1 MMAENIGSKSYEC
14 CIIGAGPAGLGT
26 ALELVNH
33 GVSDILIIDKNKVVG
48 GLARTEIFDGVRFD
62 IGPHRFFTKNKE
74 VNKIWHD
81 ILGADFR
88 PVRRLTR
95 IFYKKRYFNYPI
107 KPAEVLIKL
116 GPLQSLNTAF
126 SFISAQIGKKG
137 KPITFEDWVV
147 QKFGRKLYE
156 IFFKTYTEKVWGIP
170 CNQITAEW
178 AAQRIK
184 GLDALEVIRNALFG
198 ERNEKIRTLVEEFD
212 FPVYGAGQMYQAIC
226 DQIVSKGAKIILNS
240 TVIRFNHQDNVIKS
254 IDILDSDGCEIN
266 IIAKQFFSSI
276 PLAHY
281 FKMLNPSDSSE
292 INNAADML
300 KYRDHITVNLL
311 VGGRKE
317 VFPDQWIYV
326 HSPDVQIARIANY
339 NNFSKAMVA
348 DKNKTALS
356 VEYFLFRNEDLWNEA
371 DKSLID
377 FSIKE
382 LGKMNLIKNSEV
394 ENGWVVRETEAYP
407 IYYLGFQERYDIIK
421 SRIGQFTNL
430 YSIGR
435 AGMHKYNNQDH
446 SIMSGILAARNYLKL
461 PGSPYLLW
469 NINIDGQYQEDAP
482 R

>member
-1 MMAENIGSKSYEC
+1 MAENIGSKSYEC

>member
-1 MMAENIGSKSYEC
+1 MMAENIDSKSYEC
-14 CIIGAGPAGLGT
+14 CIIGAGPAGLGV

-33 GVSDILIIDKNKVVG
+33 GVTDILIIDKNKVVG
-48 GLARTEIFDGVRFD
+48 GLARTEIFNGVRFD
-62 IGPHRFFTKNKE
+62 IGPHRFLSMNKE
-74 VNKIWHD
+74 VNKIWHCA
-81 ILGADFR
+81 LGADFR

-95 IFYKKRYFNYPI
+95 IFYKKRYFNYPV

-116 GPLQSLNTAF
+116 GPLQSLNTAL
-126 SFISAQIGKKG
+126 SFISAQISKKG
-137 KPITFEDWVV
+137 KPITFEDWTV

-198 ERNEKIRTLVEEFD
+198 GRNKKIRTLVEEFD

-226 DQIVSKGAKIILNS
+226 DQILTKGVKIILNS
-240 TVIRFNHQDNVIKS
+240 KAIRFNRQDNIIKS
-254 IDILDSDGCEIN
+254 IDILDSDGCEVN

-281 FKMLNPSDSSE
+281 FKMLSPSDSSE

-300 KYRDHITVNLL
+300 KYRDHITVDLL
-311 VGGRKE
+311 VGRKE

-326 HSPDVQIARIANY
+326 HSPDVGVARIANY
-339 NNFSKAMVA
+339 NNFSKAMVG

-356 VEYFLFRNEDLWNEA
+356 VEYFLFRNEDLWNET
-371 DKSLID
+371 DEFLID

-407 IYYLGFQERYDIIK
+407 IYYLGFQEYYDIIK
-421 SRIGQFTNL
+421 SRIDQFTNL

-446 SIMSGILAARNYLKL
+446 SILSGILAARNYLKL

-469 NINIDGQYQEDAP
+469 NINIDAEYQEDAP